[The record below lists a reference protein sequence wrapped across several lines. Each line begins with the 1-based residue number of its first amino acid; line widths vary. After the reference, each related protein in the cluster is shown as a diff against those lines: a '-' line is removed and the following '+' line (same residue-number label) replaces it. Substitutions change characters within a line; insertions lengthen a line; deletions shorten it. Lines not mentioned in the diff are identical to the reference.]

1 MFGFI
6 LGLEAQTVS
15 KLHVA
20 TITGVIKL
28 NVFMWSSWCFKNQV
42 WWAGSDCSKSKGLH
56 PLLTIQKNASH
67 GGLTF
72 RPRSYIHLSHCTCL
86 EATDVNWTE
95 HITWFRFWG
104 KKNKETHIF
113 SLMLI
118 LLPQHHLLY
127 FCCDAFNSYRCLLT
141 LTLANCKY
149 MCDWNLSWVFH
160 VRFFD
165 STCNMHG
172 LNKNSALYKV
182 ILPLAL

>member
-15 KLHVA
+15 KMHVA
-20 TITGVIKL
+20 TITEVIKL
-28 NVFMWSSWCFKNQV
+28 NVSMWSPWCFKNQV

-67 GGLTF
+67 GGFTF

-86 EATDVNWTE
+86 EARDENWTE
-95 HITWFRFWG
+95 HVTWFRFWG
-104 KKNKETHIF
+104 KKNKETCIF
-113 SLMLI
+113 PHAYPI
-118 LLPQHHLLY
+118 TTAPFAIFLL
-127 FCCDAFNSYRCLLT
+127 RCLLT

-149 MCDWNLSWVFH
+149 MCDWNLSWVSH

-165 STCNMHG
+165 TTCNMHG
-172 LNKNSALYKV
+172 LNKNSALYKS